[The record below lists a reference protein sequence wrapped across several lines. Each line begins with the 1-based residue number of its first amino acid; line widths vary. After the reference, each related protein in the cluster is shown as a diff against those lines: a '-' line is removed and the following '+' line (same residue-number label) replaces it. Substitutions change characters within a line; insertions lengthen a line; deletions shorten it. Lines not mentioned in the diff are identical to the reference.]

1 MQIKWPVKSGV
12 FADFGLVPE
21 IAELSHV
28 EMVVLLSHKKA
39 DDFIC
44 AKIDYNRLYSR

>member
-21 IAELSHV
+21 IA
-28 EMVVLLSHKKA
+28 
-39 DDFIC
+39 
-44 AKIDYNRLYSR
+44 